1 MKNRYFRRSARRRAP
16 EPPPPRLATAAGTRR
31 DRPPG
36 PATSLGRPGGDSR
49 AQASPKA
56 DGIAPGGRVVVI
68 TGSVGAGHDGAARE
82 WARLLRARGY
92 EVEVHDFLDILGHLL
107 GSGMRTAY
115 ETMLFRA
122 PWVYS
127 AIFWVAAVPRGVS
140 LLSRTVLAPFRPRLL
155 ALLPA
160 DTVAVLA
167 TYPLAGQLVGRLRR
181 KRLLPVPA
189 FTFLTDFSVHRLLVA
204 PGIDGH
210 YVLHE
215 VSADQAHGLGAA
227 GVVVTGPVVGPR
239 FGPAT
244 AAGRAEARAAFGL
257 PAGGRLALLV
267 AGSWGVGDVERTAA
281 EIVATGAAVPVI
293 VCGRNEAL
301 RARLAASGLGHPL
314 GWVSDMPGLMRAVD
328 VLVENAGGLTSLE
341 AMASGLPVASYRPI
355 PGHGRA
361 NAAALHAAGVSTWIR
376 RPAELGPALA
386 GLVDGPR
393 GRRQR
398 AAGLALFQDDP
409 SDVLERAIDD
419 DAAQRPASLAR
430 ARAAR
435 AQARRRWPRRAAF
448 AAATA
453 GFLGWNATFGTS
465 IAVAHGLDSAR
476 PARQEAIYIVVHP
489 DEHTDLTPA
498 TLALL
503 REAHAAVAIDAGL
516 VRRDP
521 GLARVVAT
529 SGLQVV
535 NAGGGR
541 PYRTGL
547 VDGRAAIGHTAF
559 AIHRLGGARPVSFL
573 SGGDLDAVDLAT
585 VSYLDETIVVPNAR
599 VQGGAPI
606 PPLGRGGVVLVECA
620 ATPDCGLPVTLAQRD
635 GLIVG
640 QKLRAATLARHT

>member
-1 MKNRYFRRSARRRAP
+1 MGRATSGQAVNDASKPTAPKPTGP
-16 EPPPPRLATAAGTRR
+16 EPTAPRPTPTMGA
-31 DRPPG
+31 
-36 PATSLGRPGGDSR
+36 
-49 AQASPKA
+49 
-56 DGIAPGGRVVVI
+56 GRVVVI

-82 WARLLRARGY
+82 WARLLRDRGY
-92 EVEVHDFLDILGHLL
+92 EVEVHDFLDILGRVL
-107 GSGMRTAY
+107 GTGMRSAY

-122 PWVYS
+122 PWLYS
-127 AIFWVAAVPRGVS
+127 LIFWVAAVPRGVS

-167 TYPLAGQLVGRLRR
+167 TYPLAGQLIGRLRR

-204 PGIDGH
+204 PGIDAH
-210 YVLHE
+210 YVLHD
-215 VSADQAHGLGAA
+215 VSAAQARALGAA
-227 GVVVTGPVVGPR
+227 GIVVTGPVVSPR
-239 FGPAT
+239 FGPAS
-244 AAGRAEARAAFGL
+244 AAGRAEARERFGL

-281 EIVATGAAVPVI
+281 EIVATGAATPVI

-301 RARLAASGLGHPL
+301 RARLSQAGLGHPL

-341 AMASGLPVASYRPI
+341 AMASGLPVASYRSI

-361 NAAALHAAGVSTWIR
+361 NAAALHAAGVSYWIR
-376 RPAELGPALA
+376 RRRELGPALA
-386 GLVDGPR
+386 ELVDGPR

-398 AAGLALFQDDP
+398 TAGLALFQDDP
-409 SDVLERAIDD
+409 SDLVGRAIE
-419 DAAQRPASLAR
+419 DAAADRPASLDR
-430 ARAAR
+430 ARVSRALAAEG
-435 AQARRRWPRRAAF
+435 RRRWPRRAAF
-448 AAATA
+448 AAATV

-476 PARQEAIYIVVHP
+476 PARPEAIYLVVHP
-489 DEHTDLTPA
+489 NEHTDVTPA

-503 REAHAAVAIDAGL
+503 RDAHAAVAIDAEL
-516 VRRDP
+516 IRHDP
-521 GLARVVAT
+521 ALARLLAT

-535 NAGGGR
+535 NAGGGT

-547 VDGRAAIGHTAF
+547 VGGRTAIGHTAF
-559 AIHRLGGARPVSFL
+559 AIHRLGGPRPVSFL
-573 SGGDLDAVDLAT
+573 SSGDLDAVDLAT

-599 VQGGAPI
+599 VRGGAPI
-606 PPLGRGGVVLVECA
+606 PPLGRGGTVLIECPA
-620 ATPDCGLPVTLAQRD
+620 APDCGLTVTLAQRD

-640 QKLRAATLARHT
+640 QKLRAGTLSRHE